1 MGVDTKYQTLTETG
15 AAAMENILYG
25 ALAVAFFAVLIV
37 PWWFIGYAIVMI
49 ANGEDPV
56 EKFKSL
62 K

>member
-1 MGVDTKYQTLTETG
+1 
-15 AAAMENILYG
+15 MENILYG